1 MCQIDDDYNLGL
13 DEYLND
19 TDDYC
24 INNIVTDIQMLLID
38 IRPIRIHKYMS
49 AKKKELLFALLS
61 TIGGKILEAVGDYK
75 IDSFVEEECL
85 ECLHHDGCSILPD
98 MIDII
103 KEYEQIN
110 QRVIKKLGS

>member
-1 MCQIDDDYNLGL
+1 MCQIDDDYDLGL

-24 INNIVTDIQMLLID
+24 INNIVTDIQMLFIYV
-38 IRPIRIHKYMS
+38 RPIRIHKHMS

-75 IDSFVEEECL
+75 IDNFVEEECL
-85 ECLHHDGCSILPD
+85 ECLHHDGCTVLPD
-98 MIDII
+98 MINII
-103 KEYEQIN
+103 KEYMCIYQKA
-110 QRVIKKLGS
+110 VDKLGS